1 MHTSDS
7 LAKQFDYIKASLN
20 AISEYTGHKI
30 EIIKYDPAI
39 ELHKKN
45 CDLLI
50 WMDTQKV
57 NYSDILKLQYR
68 QDDLAWNSIEQSAD
82 RESFYLT
89 HLLSKENIIESSFIS
104 QLIEL
109 INPFEVLSQ
118 IPDEYDRRALHAE
131 QIKTESLSV
140 KDKNIQEASLN
151 NVSKW
156 IWILLLVVVIIER
169 IIAKARKQ

>member
-1 MHTSDS
+1 M
-7 LAKQFDYIKASLN
+7 
-20 AISEYTGHKI
+20 
-30 EIIKYDPAI
+30 
-39 ELHKKN
+39 
-45 CDLLI
+45 
-50 WMDTQKV
+50 
-57 NYSDILKLQYR
+57 
-68 QDDLAWNSIEQSAD
+68 
-82 RESFYLT
+82 
-89 HLLSKENIIESSFIS
+89 LSKENIIESSFIS

-118 IPDEYDRRALHAE
+118 IPDEYDRRALHVE